1 MSGPSYHL
9 TKDRETGR
17 EVLFTRHAL
26 PPHDVVGRIEF
37 ESADRMR
44 EVASFLSDAA
54 DAKDIVDA
62 IPIADLLGAHKRER
76 DT

>member
-9 TKDRETGR
+9 TTDRATGR

-37 ESADRMR
+37 ESAAKMR
-44 EVASFLSDAA
+44 EVANFLNEAA

-62 IPIADLLGAHKRER
+62 ISIADLLGGHTKEGE
-76 DT
+76 